1 MKTGDL
7 IKMKHDV
14 WWTPN
19 LRRKH
24 YTTECGIV
32 YGVAGKGVK
41 VLMPDGKIKVSLV
54 DYWEVVNES
63 RRSG

>member
-54 DYWEVVNES
+54 DYW
-63 RRSG
+63 